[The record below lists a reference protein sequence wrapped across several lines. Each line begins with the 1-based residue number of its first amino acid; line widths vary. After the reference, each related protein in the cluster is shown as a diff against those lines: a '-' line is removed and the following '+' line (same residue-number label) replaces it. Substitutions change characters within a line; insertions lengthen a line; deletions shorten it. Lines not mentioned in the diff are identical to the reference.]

1 MLESF
6 LMKTQNKGVRSLK
19 IAPMK
24 MKLVIQCSAWKGV
37 TADLKNAKHPVT
49 AQALDISFMVSC
61 LVVVKMDSALIFVA

>member
-1 MLESF
+1 MESF
-6 LMKTQNKGVRSLK
+6 QIKTQGNVARSLK
-19 IAPMK
+19 IAIVK

-61 LVVVKMDSALIFVA
+61 LVGVTMDSALIFVA